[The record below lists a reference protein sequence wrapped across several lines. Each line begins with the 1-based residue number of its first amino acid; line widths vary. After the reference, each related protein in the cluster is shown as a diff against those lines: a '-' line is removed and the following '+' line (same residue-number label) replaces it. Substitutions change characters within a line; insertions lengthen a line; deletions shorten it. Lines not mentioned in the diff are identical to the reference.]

1 MTDGR
6 ISQDPPLATRIV
18 TALVLGAAATAAVLL
33 LPTTAVAVLLG
44 ALVLAGS
51 WEWARFAGCGALARG
66 VYVVALALLMLLA
79 FPVAPLFV
87 DTALV
92 LALAGWLLAA
102 LGLASWPRRLPAA
115 AIAALGV
122 AALLPGWLLLI
133 HIHGAGPP
141 GPWLAFAGLA
151 LVAAADIGAFFVG
164 RAIGRTKLAPRIS
177 PGKTWEGVAGG
188 ISLAAAAA
196 LLAGYALALP
206 LLAFL
211 ATAVAMSAAS
221 VVGDLTVSM
230 LKRNVGAKDSGS
242 LLPGHG
248 GVMDRIDGL
257 TAAVPVFA
265 LGLELGGFLG

>member
-6 ISQDPPLATRIV
+6 NSPDRPLAARVV
-18 TALVLGAAATAAVLL
+18 TALVLGGAATAALLL
-33 LPTTAVAVLLG
+33 LPTAAVAVLLG
-44 ALVLAGS
+44 AFVLAGS
-51 WEWARFAGCGALARG
+51 WEWARFAQYGPRACGI
-66 VYVVALALLMLLA
+66 YVVALGLLMLLA
-79 FPVAPLFV
+79 FPGAAAYS
-87 DTALV
+87 DAALV

-102 LGLASWPRRLPAA
+102 LGLAVWPRPLPAT
-115 AIAALGV
+115 AIAALGF
-122 AALLPGWLLLI
+122 AALFPGWLLLT
-133 HIHGAGPP
+133 HIHGAGPR
-141 GPWLAFAGLA
+141 GPWLAFTGLA

-188 ISLAAAAA
+188 IAFAAAAA
-196 LLAGYALALP
+196 LIASYALALP
-206 LLAFL
+206 LPAFL
-211 ATAVAMSAAS
+211 AAAVAAAAVS

-257 TAAVPVFA
+257 TAAVPVYA
-265 LGLELGGFLG
+265 LGLQFGGLVG